1 MPNVMQC
8 AAVQRVCMRSVLFA
22 LSVASLSVAGAA
34 PQPSVTKNDAP
45 QQTSELQSL
54 FQQLG
59 KAGTPDEARPIEEKI
74 LTLFLES
81 GSASVD
87 LLMTRAAAALA
98 DGDTDT
104 ARKLLDIV
112 TEVAPK
118 YAEGWHQRGRLQAV
132 AGDDEGA
139 ITSLQRAVTLNPRQ
153 FAAMAELGAILSEYG
168 DKRDALAILRKAMAL
183 DRNIGGVDREVQK
196 LTHDVEGERI

>member
-1 MPNVMQC
+1 
-8 AAVQRVCMRSVLFA
+8 MRSFLFAISVAA
-22 LSVASLSVAGAA
+22 LSVASAA
-34 PQPSVTKNDAP
+34 PQPPTTKNGAL
-45 QQTSELQSL
+45 QQVPELQSL

-98 DGDTDT
+98 DGDSDT
-104 ARKLLDIV
+104 ARKLLDAV
-112 TEVAPK
+112 TETAPK
-118 YAEGWHQRGRLQAV
+118 YAEGWHQRGRLQAA

-139 ITSLQRAVTLNPRQ
+139 IVSLQKAVTLNPRQ
-153 FAAMAELGAILSEYG
+153 FAALAELGAILSEYG
-168 DKRDALAILRKAMAL
+168 DKRDALTILRRAMAL
-183 DRNIGGVDREVQK
+183 DRHFGAVDREVQK
-196 LTHDVEGERI
+196 LTRDVEGERI

>member
-1 MPNVMQC
+1 
-8 AAVQRVCMRSVLFA
+8 
-22 LSVASLSVAGAA
+22 
-34 PQPSVTKNDAP
+34 
-45 QQTSELQSL
+45 
-54 FQQLG
+54 
-59 KAGTPDEARPIEEKI
+59 
-74 LTLFLES
+74 
-81 GSASVD
+81 
-87 LLMTRAAAALA
+87 MTRAAAALA

-183 DRNIGGVDREVQK
+183 NRNIGGVDREVQK
-196 LTHDVEGERI
+196 RTHDVEGERI

>member
-1 MPNVMQC
+1 
-8 AAVQRVCMRSVLFA
+8 MRSLLFA
-22 LSVASLSVAGAA
+22 VSVASLSVASAA
-34 PQPSVTKNDAP
+34 PQLPTIKNGAP
-45 QQTSELQSL
+45 QQVPELQSL
-54 FQQLG
+54 FQQLA

-74 LTLFLES
+74 LVLFLES
-81 GSASVD
+81 GSASID

-139 ITSLQRAVTLNPRQ
+139 IISLQRAVTLNPRQ

-183 DRNIGGVDREVQK
+183 DRNFGGVDREVQK
-196 LTHDVEGERI
+196 LTRDVEGERI

>member
-1 MPNVMQC
+1 MRTLVF
-8 AAVQRVCMRSVLFA
+8 AVSVAA
-22 LSVASLSVAGAA
+22 LSIAGAA
-34 PQPSVTKNDAP
+34 PQPPETNQLPRRALGLE
-45 QQTSELQSL
+45 TL
-54 FQQLG
+54 FGQLG
-59 KAGTPDEARPIEEKI
+59 KASSPEEARPIEERI
-74 LTLFLES
+74 LALFLAS

-98 DGDTDT
+98 DGDADT
-104 ARKLLDIV
+104 ARKLLDVV
-112 TEVAPK
+112 TQIAPN

-139 ITSLQRAVTLNPRQ
+139 IISLQKAVTLNPRQ

-183 DRNIGGVDREVQK
+183 DRHFVGLVPEVQK
-196 LTHDVEGERI
+196 LTRDVEGERI